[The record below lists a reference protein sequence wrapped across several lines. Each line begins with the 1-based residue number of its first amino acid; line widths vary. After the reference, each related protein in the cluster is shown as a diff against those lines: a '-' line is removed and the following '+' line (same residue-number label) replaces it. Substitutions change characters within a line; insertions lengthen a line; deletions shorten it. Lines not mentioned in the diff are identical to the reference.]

1 MFESDPKETNRQIT
15 IRRQGVVIEQEEENT
30 TSFLKTVLRKQVLPV
45 FVKWLQSLRWMAM
58 SVPSF
63 NQRFVPDCLQSVLL
77 SLSVGVF
84 RDDGE

>member
-30 TSFLKTVLRKQVLPV
+30 TYFLKTVLRKQVLPA

-63 NQRFVPDCLQSVLL
+63 VYIVNQ
-77 SLSVGVF
+77 
-84 RDDGE
+84 

>member
-1 MFESDPKETNRQIT
+1 MVKEVDPKETNRQIT

-30 TSFLKTVLRKQVLPV
+30 TSFLKTVLRKQVLPA

-63 NQRFVPDCLQSVLL
+63 V
-77 SLSVGVF
+77 
-84 RDDGE
+84 

>member
-30 TSFLKTVLRKQVLPV
+30 TSFLKTVLRKQVLPA

-63 NQRFVPDCLQSVLL
+63 V
-77 SLSVGVF
+77 
-84 RDDGE
+84 

>member
-63 NQRFVPDCLQSVLL
+63 V
-77 SLSVGVF
+77 
-84 RDDGE
+84 

>member
-1 MFESDPKETNRQIT
+1 MFESDPKETNQQIT

-30 TSFLKTVLRKQVLPV
+30 TSFLKTVLRKQVLPA

-63 NQRFVPDCLQSVLL
+63 V
-77 SLSVGVF
+77 
-84 RDDGE
+84 

>member
-15 IRRQGVVIEQEEENT
+15 IRRQGVVIEQEEENS
-30 TSFLKTVLRKQVLPV
+30 TSFLKTVLRKQVLPA

-63 NQRFVPDCLQSVLL
+63 V
-77 SLSVGVF
+77 
-84 RDDGE
+84 